1 MYIEYCILRE
11 GVPFSL
17 KTIIERG
24 GTIQF
29 ENYKKHHNR
38 RKKKLLFVIYEE
50 IEADN
55 LDFGV
60 KLDIQV
66 PNSGKTPR

>member
-11 GVPFSL
+11 GVPFE
-17 KTIIERG
+17 K
-24 GTIQF
+24 
-29 ENYKKHHNR
+29 YKKHHNR
-38 RKKKLLFVIYEE
+38 KKELLSLIYEE
-50 IEADN
+50 IEDN
-55 LDFGV
+55 FDFRV

>member
-17 KTIIERG
+17 KSIRNII
-24 GTIQF
+24 
-29 ENYKKHHNR
+29 
-38 RKKKLLFVIYEE
+38 RKKELLSLIYEE
-50 IEADN
+50 IEDN
-55 LDFGV
+55 LDFRV

>member
-17 KTIIERG
+17 KSIRDIITKE
-24 GTIQF
+24 
-29 ENYKKHHNR
+29 KKI
-38 RKKKLLFVIYEE
+38 LPLIYEE
-50 IEADN
+50 IEDN
-55 LDFGV
+55 LDFRV

-66 PNSGKTPR
+66 

>member
-17 KTIIERG
+17 KSIRHIITEERK
-24 GTIQF
+24 
-29 ENYKKHHNR
+29 E
-38 RKKKLLFVIYEE
+38 LLSLIYEE
-50 IEADN
+50 IKDN
-55 LDFGV
+55 LDFRV